1 MDSGEY
7 HEFGFD
13 GVVGG
18 FDVAI
23 FGFKGVLD
31 NAAIGKKVTC

>member
-1 MDSGEY
+1 MNSGED

-23 FGFKGVLD
+23 FGFEGVLD
-31 NAAIGKKVTC
+31 NATIGKRFTC